1 MTDTSAVPPR
11 AASVGLTPTDA
22 LLALMALIWGV
33 NIIIVKAAFA
43 VFQPL
48 AFNAVRFPLAAMA
61 LITVT
66 RLLGHRLPP
75 RRFWVPIALYGFLG
89 NSLYQLGFIEGLG
102 RTRAGNAAL
111 LMAANPVLTA
121 VFSHLRGHEQVGR
134 REWLGLALSGAGVA
148 LVVLGSGMEVGFG
161 STVVGDLMLLG
172 AAVCWALYAVGSS
185 PLVRELG
192 SVPMTAWTTAL
203 GTVPIVLMGL
213 PSLANQRWNTVTP
226 AAWGA
231 VLYASLGAIV
241 TGYLLW
247 ARGIKRLGSTRV
259 AQYSNFTPVFAFL
272 AAWPLLGEMPTLWQV
287 VGGSAIV
294 SGMYLA
300 RS

>member
-1 MTDTSAVPPR
+1 MNA
-11 AASVGLTPTDA
+11 TPTLARQGRALSLGTTDV

-33 NIIIVKAAFA
+33 NIIVIKAALA

-48 AFNAVRFPLAAMA
+48 AFNALRFPIASLLLLATVA
-61 LITVT
+61 LLYPAWPER
-66 RLLGHRLPP
+66 RLWAPLS
-75 RRFWVPIALYGFLG
+75 FYGVLG

-121 VFSHLRGHEQVGR
+121 VISHWRGHERFSVR
-134 REWLGLALSGAGVA
+134 DWTGLALSAGGVG

-161 STVVGDLMLLG
+161 ATVSGDLLILG
-172 AAVCWALYAVGSS
+172 AVLCWALYAVGSA
-185 PLVRELG
+185 PLVHELG
-192 SVPMTAWTTAL
+192 PVPMTAWTTSL
-203 GTVPIVLMGL
+203 GSVPILLMGL
-213 PSLANQRWNTVTP
+213 PGLLHQRWESVTP

-247 ARGIKRLGSTRV
+247 ARGIRVLGSTRV

-272 AAWPLLGEMPTLWQV
+272 AAWPLLGETPTLWQV
-287 VGGSAIV
+287 AGGAAIL
-294 SGMYLA
+294 SGMYLT

>member
-1 MTDTSAVPPR
+1 
-11 AASVGLTPTDA
+11 VGLTPTDA

-33 NIIIVKAAFA
+33 NLIVVKAALA

-48 AFNAVRFPLAAMA
+48 AFNAVRFPLAAAA
-61 LITVT
+61 LIAAT
-66 RLLGHRLPP
+66 RLLGHRLPD
-75 RRFWVPIALYGFLG
+75 RRFWVPLALYGFLG
-89 NSLYQLGFIEGLG
+89 NTLYQIGFIEGLG

-121 VFSHLRGHEQVGR
+121 VISHWRGHEHIGPR
-134 REWLGLALSGAGVA
+134 DWLGLALSGGGVA
-148 LVVLGSGMEVGFG
+148 LVVLGSGVEVGFG
-161 STVVGDLMLLG
+161 STVLGDLLLLG
-172 AAVCWALYAVGSS
+172 AVLCWALYAVGAS
-185 PLVRELG
+185 PLVHQLG
-192 SVPMTAWTTAL
+192 SVAMTAWTTAL
-203 GTVPIVLMGL
+203 GTVPILLIGV
-213 PSLANQRWNTVTP
+213 PSLMDQPWQAVTP

-247 ARGIKRLGSTRV
+247 ARGVKRLGSTRV
-259 AQYSNFTPVFAFL
+259 ALYSNFTPVFAFL
-272 AAWPLLGEMPTLWQV
+272 AAWPLLGETPTVWQV

-294 SGMYLA
+294 SGMYLT

>member
-1 MTDTSAVPPR
+1 MTEASDAPPR
-11 AASVGLTPTDA
+11 AAPVGLTPTDA

-33 NIIIVKAAFA
+33 NLIIVKAALA

-48 AFNAVRFPLAAMA
+48 AFNAVRFPLAAVA
-61 LITVT
+61 LIAVA
-66 RLLGHRLPP
+66 RLMGYRLPP
-75 RRFWVPIALYGFLG
+75 RRFWVPLALYGVLG

-121 VFSHLRGHEQVGR
+121 VISHWRGHEHVGSR
-134 REWLGLALSGAGVA
+134 DWLGLALSGAGVA
-148 LVVLGSGMEVGFG
+148 LVVLGSGVEVGFG
-161 STVVGDLMLLG
+161 STVVGDLMVLG
-172 AAVCWALYAVGSS
+172 AVLCWALYAVGSS
-185 PLVRELG
+185 PLVHELG

-213 PSLANQRWNTVTP
+213 PSLAGQRWDAVTP

-247 ARGIKRLGSTRV
+247 ARGIRRLGSTRV
-259 AQYSNFTPVFAFL
+259 ALYSNFTPVFAFL
-272 AAWPLLGEMPTLWQV
+272 AAWPVLGETPTLWQV

-294 SGMYLA
+294 SGMYLT

>member
-1 MTDTSAVPPR
+1 MTETSPVPPR

-61 LITVT
+61 LIAVT

-75 RRFWVPIALYGFLG
+75 RRFWVSIALYGFLG

-121 VFSHLRGHEQVGR
+121 VFSQLRGHEQVGR

-213 PSLANQRWNTVTP
+213 PSLVNQRWNTVTP

-294 SGMYLA
+294 SGMYLT

>member
-1 MTDTSAVPPR
+1 VTDTSAVPPR

-213 PSLANQRWNTVTP
+213 RSLANQRWNTVTP